1 MKSSDLILLG
11 AAALLLYLL
20 WQHEQTQ
27 GRQLVP
33 GAGQVPTGIPVPPNP
48 VALKPSPGL
57 TVTQATAV
65 RASGQSY
72 RAPTATG
79 QQAGVAFGQQA
90 VDRSKP
96 RPAETAY
103 KSRTT
108 SSSSTSATS
117 RALNNSAL
125 NKAEQY
131 SIAGGVATAKAF
143 GIPPALSRPIAKY
156 GNPIA
161 LGKDV
166 VSGGKAV
173 VNFFGGLF

>member
-1 MKSSDLILLG
+1 MKSTDLILLG
-11 AAALLLYLL
+11 AAALLLYLT
-20 WQHEQTQ
+20 WKHEQTQ
-27 GRQLVP
+27 GGQLVP
-33 GAGQVPTGIPVPPNP
+33 GAGQVPTGMPVPPNP

-57 TVTQATAV
+57 TVTQAKAV
-65 RASGQSY
+65 KASGQSY

-79 QQAGVAFGQQA
+79 QPGGVAFGQQA
-90 VDRSKP
+90 VDRSAP
-96 RPAETAY
+96 RP
-103 KSRTT
+103 KSA
-108 SSSSTSATS
+108 SFSTSATS
-117 RALNNSAL
+117 RALNNSTL

-143 GIPPALSRPIAKY
+143 GIPPALSRPVAKY

-173 VNFFGGLF
+173 VKFFGGLF

>member
-1 MKSSDLILLG
+1 MKSTDLILLG
-11 AAALLLYLL
+11 AAALLLYLT
-20 WQHEQTQ
+20 WKHEQTQ
-27 GRQLVP
+27 GGQLVP

-65 RASGQSY
+65 KSSGQSY

-79 QQAGVAFGQQA
+79 QPGGVAFGQQA
-90 VDRSKP
+90 VDRSAP

-103 KSRTT
+103 KPRTT
-108 SSSSTSATS
+108 TSATS
-117 RALNNSAL
+117 SALNNSTL

-143 GIPPALSRPIAKY
+143 GIPAAISRPVAKY

-173 VNFFGGLF
+173 AKFFGGLF